1 MSAVIPD
8 SARAAAARS
17 LKDELRAASASF
29 RKRDKRHFLATPD
42 VIYCAFSTPAFAV
55 VREEAQRDASRRL
68 YRFGLGEADVRG
80 KRVLDLGSNNG
91 AMLFQLS
98 NFGLASGLGVEFDAE
113 KVDLARRIA
122 DFAGLAGLE
131 FRQADVDELVA
142 KDLGFPFEVVL
153 CLALEAHVQKPK
165 RLYAL
170 LGELTRGK
178 LLLRGQRLDEAEGGR
193 GAAARRRIHGYQEPR
208 RLRRRYRAAKQ
219 PSADLHGDS
228 GPDGD
233 ERRF

>member
-1 MSAVIPD
+1 VNAIEPD
-8 SARAAAARS
+8 SARAAAAQA

-42 VIYCAFSTPAFAV
+42 IIYCSFSTPAFTVASD
-55 VREEAQRDASRRL
+55 EAQRNASRRL

-98 NFGLASGLGVEFDAE
+98 NFGPACGFGVEFDAE

-122 DFAGLAGLE
+122 GFGGLTSLE
-131 FRQADVDELVA
+131 FRQADVDQLEA
-142 KDLGFPFEVVL
+142 RDLGPPFDVVL

-165 RLYAL
+165 RLYSL

-178 LLLRGQRLDEAEGGR
+178 LCFEANASTKPKEV
-193 GAAARRRIHGYQEPR
+193 ES
-208 RLRRRYRAAKQ
+208 RLREAGFVDIRNLGVCDDDIVPRNNRRPIFTALR
-219 PSADLHGDS
+219 S
-228 GPDGD
+228 
-233 ERRF
+233 